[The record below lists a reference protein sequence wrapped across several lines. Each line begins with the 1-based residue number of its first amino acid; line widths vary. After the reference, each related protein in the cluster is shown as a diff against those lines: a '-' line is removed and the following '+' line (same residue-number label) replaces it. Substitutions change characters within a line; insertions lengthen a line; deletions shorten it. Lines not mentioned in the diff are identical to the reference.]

1 MSKAFVVCFSF
12 CFLLALCFL
21 TPLSASDTK
30 NNAKIGVTFSK
41 DVAPIFFQKC
51 AECHR
56 EGEMAPFSLLSYK
69 DARPW
74 SRSIKEK
81 VLSRQMPPWGADPG
95 FGKFAND
102 HSLTQSEMDTIA
114 AWVDGGAREGNK
126 KELPPLPKFSGE
138 WKFGKPDVILTMPEA
153 VQLEAKGSDEY
164 LDIAI
169 PTNFTEDKWVQ
180 AVEIH
185 PGNNK
190 VVHHVIA
197 FVQPPDVVDRVKAMR
212 KPEAIA
218 KTIYYEDGTLIR
230 ARMDAPVYDDGCNAP
245 NGGAARGSSLE
256 LGFPLGFFT
265 PGKDPDVFPAGI
277 AKSIPAGSR
286 IILQMHYSKTTGKA
300 ESDRTSV
307 GFQFAK
313 QPPQK
318 TMMSMGAMNTYFKI
332 PAGADNHEVTA
343 CYTFGR
349 DAEIHTFLPHMH
361 VRGKDMKY
369 ELLYAD
375 GRRETVLSVPRY
387 DFNWQTM
394 YRLEKP
400 MFVPKGTKMIV
411 TAHFDNSKN
420 NRFNPDPLKAV
431 RFGDPTYD
439 EMMIGYF
446 DYVAKT
452 PQKLS
457 TPLDARIYDSY
468 AGEYAIGNT
477 IFTVAKDGSKLMF
490 VIPGLPKVEA
500 HAASETKFFFT
511 EVDGEVTFVKDDK
524 GTVTELVVEFNGRR
538 LRAKKVNKA
547 TATNSGK

>member
-12 CFLLALCFL
+12 CFLLALCFFV
-21 TPLSASDTK
+21 PSSANDAK
-30 NNAKIGVTFSK
+30 NNAKIGATFSK

-56 EGEMAPFSLLSYK
+56 EGEMAPFSVLSYK

-81 VLSRQMPPWGADPG
+81 VLSRQMPPWGADPR
-95 FGKFAND
+95 FGKFEND
-102 HSLTQSEMDTIA
+102 HSLTQIEIDTIT
-114 AWVDGGAREGNK
+114 AWVDGGAKEGNK
-126 KELPPLPKFSGE
+126 KDLPPLPKFSGE
-138 WKFGKPDVILTMPEA
+138 WKIGKPDVILTMPQA
-153 VQLEAKGSDEY
+153 IQLEAQGSDEY
-164 LDIAI
+164 IDIAI

-180 AVEIH
+180 AVEFH

-197 FVQPPDVVDRVKAMR
+197 FVQTPDIVETVRAMR

-230 ARMDAPVYDDGCNAP
+230 AKMDAPVYNDGCTAP
-245 NGGAARGSSLE
+245 NGGIARGSSLE

-265 PGKDPDVFPAGI
+265 PGKDPDVFPLGI
-277 AKSIPAGSR
+277 AKYIPAGSR

-318 TMMSMGAMNTYFKI
+318 TMMSMGAMNNYFKI

-343 CYTFGR
+343 CFTFGR

-375 GRRETVLSVPRY
+375 GRRETILSVPRY

-411 TAHFDNSKN
+411 TAHFDNSERNKY
-420 NRFNPDPLKAV
+420 NPNPLKDV

-452 PQKLS
+452 PQKMS
-457 TPLDARIYDSY
+457 GTLDAGILDSY

-477 IFTVAKDGSKLMF
+477 IFKVVKDNNKLMF
-490 VIPGLPKVEA
+490 LIPGLPKAEA
-500 HAASETKFFFT
+500 HAASETRFFFT

-524 GTVTELVVEFNGRR
+524 GTVTEMVVEFNGRR
-538 LRAKKVNKA
+538 LRVKKVNKA
-547 TATNSGK
+547 AVTTSGK

>member
-12 CFLLALCFL
+12 CFLLALCL
-21 TPLSASDTK
+21 LAPTSASNAK
-30 NNAKIGVTFSK
+30 NNAKIGVTFAK

-56 EGEMAPFSLLSYK
+56 AGEMAPFSVLSYK
-69 DARPW
+69 EARPW

-81 VLSRQMPPWGADPG
+81 VLSRQMPPWGADPH
-95 FGKFAND
+95 FGKFEND
-102 HSLTQSEMDTIA
+102 HSLTQAEIDTIT
-114 AWVDGGAREGNK
+114 AWVDGGAPEGNSK
-126 KELPPLPKFSGE
+126 DLPPLPKFSGE
-138 WKFGKPDVILTMPEA
+138 WKIGKPDVILTMPEA
-153 VQLEAKGSDEY
+153 VKLEAQGSDEY

-169 PTNFTEDKWVQ
+169 PTNFTEDRWVQ
-180 AVEIH
+180 AIEIH

-197 FVQPPDVVDRVKAMR
+197 FVQTPDTIATVKAMR
-212 KPEAIA
+212 RPEAIA

-230 ARMDAPVYDDGCNAP
+230 AKMDAPVYDDGCSAP
-245 NGGAARGSSLE
+245 NGGIARGSSLE

-265 PGKDPDVFPAGI
+265 PGKDPDVFPVGI
-277 AKSIPAGSR
+277 AKYIPAGSR
-286 IILQMHYSKTTGKA
+286 IVLQMHYSKTTGKA
-300 ESDRTSV
+300 ETDRTSV

-318 TMMSMGAMNTYFKI
+318 AMLSMGAMNNYFKI
-332 PAGADNHEVTA
+332 PAGADHHEVTA
-343 CYTFGR
+343 CFTFGR
-349 DAEIHTFLPHMH
+349 DAEIHTLLPHMH

-375 GRRETVLSVPRY
+375 GRRETILSVPKY

-400 MFVPKGTKMIV
+400 AFVPKGTKMIV
-411 TAHFDNSKN
+411 TAHFDNSARNKY
-420 NRFNPDPLKAV
+420 NPDPLKAV

-446 DYVAKT
+446 DYVSKT
-452 PQKLS
+452 PAKMS
-457 TPLDARIYDSY
+457 GPLDAKIADSY
-468 AGEYAIGNT
+468 VGDYAIGGT
-477 IFTVAKDGSKLMF
+477 IFKVARDGNRLMF
-490 VIPGLPKVEA
+490 ILPGQPKIEA
-500 HAASETKFFFT
+500 HPSTETKFFFT

-524 GTVTELVVEFNGRR
+524 GETTEMLVEFNGRR
-538 LRAKKVNKA
+538 IRAKKINN
-547 TATNSGK
+547 TASTTSDK